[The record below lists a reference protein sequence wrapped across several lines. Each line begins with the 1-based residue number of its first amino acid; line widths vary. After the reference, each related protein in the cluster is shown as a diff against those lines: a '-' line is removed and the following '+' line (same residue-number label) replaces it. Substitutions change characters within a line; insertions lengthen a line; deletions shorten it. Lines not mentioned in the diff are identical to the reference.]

1 MAKENPAHVRMEKAF
16 GNRIRILVVI
26 NQSMM
31 SAMVSRPPQRRILE
45 SRRAEKEGEQAHRPT
60 GFEAQM
66 RKKPMVTQRD
76 AQASSRKKEK
86 EQDQLE
92 GTQARIPEIRR
103 RRGHAQEQSPGEE
116 RAITPTDFRPWKSRN
131 KMMHLIFGIRSGK
144 KSRPFPT
151 IGYLDLHCTDVT
163 CGTIYRA

>member
-1 MAKENPAHVRMEKAF
+1 MRMEKAF
-16 GNRIRILVVI
+16 GNRIRVLVMI

-31 SAMVSRPPQRRILE
+31 SAMIGGPIQCRILE
-45 SRRAEKEGEQAHRPT
+45 SRRAEKEGEQAHWPT

-76 AQASSRKKEK
+76 AQASGRKKEK

-92 GTQARIPEIRR
+92 GAETRIPEIRW

-116 RAITPTDFRPWKSRN
+116 HTITPTDFRPRKSRN

-151 IGYLDLHCTDVT
+151 IGVLDLHCTDVT